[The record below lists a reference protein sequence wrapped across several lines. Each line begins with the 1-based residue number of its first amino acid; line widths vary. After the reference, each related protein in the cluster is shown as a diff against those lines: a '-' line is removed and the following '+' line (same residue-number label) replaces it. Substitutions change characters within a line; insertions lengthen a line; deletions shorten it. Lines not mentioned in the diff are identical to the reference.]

1 LPPLAAWKWRP
12 KEKKERSMDLELLI
26 LEQLKYTCV
35 QQRNKQTHSPMRLEE
50 REIGEVMK
58 SYDPNPLSSK
68 GQLKIPIW

>member
-1 LPPLAAWKWRP
+1 
-12 KEKKERSMDLELLI
+12 MDLELLI

-58 SYDPNPLSSK
+58 SYDLNPLSSK
-68 GQLKIPIW
+68 GQLKIPIC